1 MMHTDSHVGVTCI
14 YCTFKMLAIAFDFK
28 IHVVGMA
35 QVILLVWSGLFKKPS
50 ILEFESRLWQR
61 ILCLSFMW

>member
-1 MMHTDSHVGVTCI
+1 MMHTDSHVRVTCI

-50 ILEFESRLWQR
+50 ILEFES
-61 ILCLSFMW
+61 